1 MMKKTGIALLLL
13 SMGFATAYAQLL
25 DGLSVDVNLDF
36 TVFGMERNE
45 RSDAE
50 LRRHVGN
57 FNPRMFFW
65 PGHRDGDWISDAGL
79 TVEYDGGFFGA
90 AMSVGTTWKEGRVE
104 FTEPIARF
112 NALRAWVMPR
122 DWLRFTAG
130 VGIGAGFADG
140 LGADPGL
147 RVYSGVTQ
155 DTWDDSRDPDN
166 ITQDEGILLEFFMD
180 RLSVAM
186 AARYYNPG
194 VFRLNLNPTAN
205 TAPEG
210 DNRNTRWDYMDQR
223 EFSYGAR
230 IGYGLGDW
238 GKVNL
243 SYIIEWSNFGD
254 ERQNLY
260 GHDPD
265 GNMVP
270 TVATA
275 ETAMHLFGAYAS
287 LTPPAPGFALT
298 LAYNGIVTQYTDR
311 FFAGGLWHDTAMPMV
326 LQHAINLNA
335 RYTGINRWTFRT
347 DHNVSFWVD
356 KNYAIFG
363 IQGIVDMGTTSA
375 MAAQDFAQ
383 VDHLLVWNGVGV
395 AYQLSDDWRLDLY
408 VRNLRRQ
415 DTALG
420 VQGDD
425 VFQVVRNQLRGE
437 LRGIWQPRANLE
449 MFVGIDVQYYS
460 ISVSHDINRRQ
471 VHAPAGFVSLEHV
484 GDTNDGS
491 LVFKVPMGIIV
502 RMR

>member
-1 MMKKTGIALLLL
+1 
-13 SMGFATAYAQLL
+13 
-25 DGLSVDVNLDF
+25 
-36 TVFGMERNE
+36 
-45 RSDAE
+45 
-50 LRRHVGN
+50 
-57 FNPRMFFW
+57 
-65 PGHRDGDWISDAGL
+65 
-79 TVEYDGGFFGA
+79 
-90 AMSVGTTWKEGRVE
+90 
-104 FTEPIARF
+104 
-112 NALRAWVMPR
+112 
-122 DWLRFTAG
+122 
-130 VGIGAGFADG
+130 
-140 LGADPGL
+140 
-147 RVYSGVTQ
+147 
-155 DTWDDSRDPDN
+155 
-166 ITQDEGILLEFFMD
+166 
-180 RLSVAM
+180 
-186 AARYYNPG
+186 
-194 VFRLNLNPTAN
+194 
-205 TAPEG
+205 
-210 DNRNTRWDYMDQR
+210 
-223 EFSYGAR
+223 
-230 IGYGLGDW
+230 
-238 GKVNL
+238 
-243 SYIIEWSNFGD
+243 
-254 ERQNLY
+254 
-260 GHDPD
+260 
-265 GNMVP
+265 
-270 TVATA
+270 
-275 ETAMHLFGAYAS
+275 MHLFGAYAS

-363 IQGIVDMGTTSA
+363 IQGIADMGTTSA